1 MLRPSAAQARTSPVA
16 GRSSASRKRTVKASP
31 TAAGPPS
38 TCPNHWARRSR
49 SVQAASTS
57 PGAARYRRCSTS
69 SGLAAVPSSE
79 RRVEAVEGCA
89 VVMAGS
95 SPHPVPPCQTAPDGA
110 VGDDHG
116 DDVPEERGDMTT
128 RTAPPS
134 VRPRLVA
141 ACWTWAGDAEPGRP
155 GPADIDDVLDRV
167 RAASG
172 AGWDGLGFHDHDL
185 ATVRETIGFPGLRE
199 VLRDA
204 GIDIVEVE
212 FLDDWWRADADPG
225 IEALLL
231 DAAVA
236 LGARLIK
243 AGVPSHEELAD
254 IGAEVVAS
262 RLARLGDRAGQSGTQ
277 VALEAMGEPG
287 TLDIT
292 EVIEDR
298 MSTRRNTF
306 HLATWFVGYSLKI
319 QIHCNQLT
327 HHT

>member
-1 MLRPSAAQARTSPVA
+1 
-16 GRSSASRKRTVKASP
+16 
-31 TAAGPPS
+31 
-38 TCPNHWARRSR
+38 
-49 SVQAASTS
+49 
-57 PGAARYRRCSTS
+57 
-69 SGLAAVPSSE
+69 
-79 RRVEAVEGCA
+79 
-89 VVMAGS
+89 
-95 SPHPVPPCQTAPDGA
+95 
-110 VGDDHG
+110 
-116 DDVPEERGDMTT
+116 MTT

-231 DAAVA
+231 DAAGA

-292 EVIEDR
+292 EVVELVSHAASPFCGAVVDNFQLAKVSTSRSELCDLDWSRVLSVELGDATGSGHDITERCIPGDGDIALPAFIRDVEELGWTGCWGVEIISSQLRELPQREGVRLVRDR
-298 MSTRRNTF
+298 I
-306 HLATWFVGYSLKI
+306 LAAFTAA
-319 QIHCNQLT
+319 H
-327 HHT
+327 

>member
-1 MLRPSAAQARTSPVA
+1 
-16 GRSSASRKRTVKASP
+16 
-31 TAAGPPS
+31 
-38 TCPNHWARRSR
+38 
-49 SVQAASTS
+49 
-57 PGAARYRRCSTS
+57 
-69 SGLAAVPSSE
+69 
-79 RRVEAVEGCA
+79 
-89 VVMAGS
+89 
-95 SPHPVPPCQTAPDGA
+95 
-110 VGDDHG
+110 
-116 DDVPEERGDMTT
+116 MTT

-231 DAAVA
+231 DAAGA

-292 EVIEDR
+292 EVVELVSHAASPFCGAVVDNFQLAKVSTSRSELCDLDWSRVLSVELGDATGSGHDITERCIPGDGDIALPAFIRDVEELGWTGYWGVEIISSQLRELPQREGVRLVRDR
-298 MSTRRNTF
+298 I
-306 HLATWFVGYSLKI
+306 LAAFTAA
-319 QIHCNQLT
+319 H
-327 HHT
+327 